1 MVKLMGHVAMGL
13 LFSTPAWFIWR
24 GRVRLSFI
32 GFVLAT
38 VMLPD
43 IDLLLHRVVPAVD
56 HHEVTHT
63 VVFVVAVAVVV
74 GLLVSHGFMPVL
86 ERWWLASEHHP
97 ASRATIRRFVVGGLL
112 LGGLS
117 HLFADTLSAPDI
129 AQPIE
134 PLWPVFDQPIS
145 VDVIYYSSIWW
156 NLGLL
161 VVAVLIHLALAV
173 HTSELSVG
181 PGRPE
186 RR

>member
-13 LFSTPAWFIWR
+13 LFSTPAWFVWR
-24 GRVRLSFI
+24 GRMRLAFI

-43 IDLLLHRVVPAVD
+43 IDLVLHRIAPSIG

-63 VVFVVAVAVVV
+63 VLFVVVVAVVV
-74 GLLVSHGFMPVL
+74 GLIVSHGFMPVL
-86 ERWWLASEHHP
+86 ERWWLASEQHP
-97 ASRATIRRFVVGGLL
+97 ASRATIRRFVIGGLL

-117 HLFADTLSAPDI
+117 HLFADMLSAPDI

-134 PLWPVFDQPIS
+134 PLWPVFDKPIS
-145 VDVIYYSSIWW
+145 IDVIYYSSIWW

-161 VVAVLIHLALAV
+161 VAAVLVHLGLAV
-173 HTSELSVG
+173 HRGGVTVG
-181 PGRPE
+181 PVRPE